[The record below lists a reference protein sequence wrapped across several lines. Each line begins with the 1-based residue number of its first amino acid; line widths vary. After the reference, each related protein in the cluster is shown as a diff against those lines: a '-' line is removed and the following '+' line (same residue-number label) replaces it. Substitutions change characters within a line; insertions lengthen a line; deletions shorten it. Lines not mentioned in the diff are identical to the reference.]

1 LAEKASAIIK
11 TPEQDNGETL
21 SESATLGRRWP
32 IFRVPAHVREVD
44 DRAYSPRIVSI
55 DPFHHYEEAL
65 RAFEDHKKR
74 FHSRLQNQMRRRG
87 CKVDLEKAMKEMEEK
102 TRECYSEE
110 FGDIESDDFVRMMLL
125 DGCFKGAANR
135 QPPQVG
141 VAFAATPA
149 PLLCRFQKH

>member
-1 LAEKASAIIK
+1 
-11 TPEQDNGETL
+11 
-21 SESATLGRRWP
+21 
-32 IFRVPAHVREVD
+32 VREVD

-55 DPFHHYEEAL
+55 GSFHHNEEAL

-74 FHSRLQNQMRRRG
+74 FHSRLQNQTRRRG
-87 CKVDLEKAMKEMEEK
+87 CKVDLEKAMKEMKEQ
-102 TRECYSEE
+102 TRECYSED

-125 DGCFKGAANR
+125 DGCFKAAANR

-141 VAFAATPA
+141 VACAATPS